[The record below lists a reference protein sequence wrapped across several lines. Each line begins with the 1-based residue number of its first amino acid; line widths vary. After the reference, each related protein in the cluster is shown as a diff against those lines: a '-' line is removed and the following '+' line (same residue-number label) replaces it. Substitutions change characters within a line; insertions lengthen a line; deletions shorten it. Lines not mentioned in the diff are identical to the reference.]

1 MTTDVY
7 NQPLFRIYGDQGLL
21 MEFGGAISPEIHKV
35 VRAMSIAL
43 EQRTIEGVRECVATY
58 RAVAVHYDPRMVS
71 CASLQDTLMK
81 IYNTLEEVE
90 IPPPRHIEIPVCYGG
105 EFGPDLGFVASTNNL
120 SERDVI
126 QLHSDQD
133 YLIYMLG
140 FTPGFPFLGG
150 LPRQLHTPRLENPRK
165 RVVAGSVGIAND
177 QTGVYPIDSPGGWQL
192 IGRTPVQLFN
202 PMATEPFLL
211 SSGSILKFKPICEQE
226 FNDIL
231 GG

>member
-1 MTTDVY
+1 MTKDVY
-7 NQPLFRIYGDQGLL
+7 NQPVFRICGDQGLL
-21 MEFGGAISPEIHKV
+21 MEFGGVISPEIHKV

-43 EQRTIEGVRECVATY
+43 EEQTIEGTRECVATY
-58 RAVAVHYDPRMVS
+58 RAVAVHYDPLILS
-71 CASLQDTLMK
+71 CASLQNTLMK
-81 IYNTLEEVE
+81 IYNTLEDIE

-105 EFGPDLGFVASTNNL
+105 ELGPDLGFVASSNNL
-120 SERDVI
+120 SEKDVI
-126 QLHSDQD
+126 QLHSEQD

-150 LPRQLHTPRLENPRK
+150 LSKQLHTPRLETPRK
-165 RVVAGSVGIAND
+165 RVLAGSVGIAND

-192 IGRTPVQLFN
+192 IGRTPLQLFN

-211 SSGSILKFKPICEQE
+211 SSGNILKFKPICEQE

-231 GG
+231 SG